1 VNDRFIGGV
10 MTANPDVVISFLDAD
25 LATANDLAGDLA
37 ESLVEDAPTLSVTR
51 LRGDPRTQ
59 DFGATIVI
67 ILGTTAVTAL
77 AKGVAKWLERRQD
90 ANLRLKRTESDGKV
104 REITLRGQPSAR
116 TKHIIANF
124 FQDNQSEE

>member
-1 VNDRFIGGV
+1 MTVNS
-10 MTANPDVVISFLDAD
+10 DVVISFLDAD
-25 LATANDLAGDLA
+25 LVTANDLAGDLT
-37 ESLVEDAPTLSVTR
+37 ESLAEDAPTLSVTR
-51 LRGDPRTQ
+51 LREDPLTQ

-104 REITLRGQPSAR
+104 REITVRGQPGVR
-116 TKHIIANF
+116 TERIIANF
-124 FQDNQSEE
+124 FEDNQSEE